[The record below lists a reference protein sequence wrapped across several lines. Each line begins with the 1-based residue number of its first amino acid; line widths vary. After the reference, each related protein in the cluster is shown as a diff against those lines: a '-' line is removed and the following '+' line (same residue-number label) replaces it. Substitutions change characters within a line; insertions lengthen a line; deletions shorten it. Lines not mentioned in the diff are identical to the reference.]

1 MNGKMRIM
9 TEKPLNPETL
19 IPALRSRIT
28 ANALFFDRNQGE
40 ISDKLIFLTDWQ
52 LTIEGEVEKPLRF
65 SFEQIIRMPRVIVAY
80 TLECSGNSRSLLP
93 EKASENPWTIGGV
106 ENAVWGGVWLRDL
119 LIQTSPRSRAKH
131 VAFEGF
137 DKPIGPTGVQ
147 FARSIPMDK
156 AMSSTLLTH
165 EMNGEPMPFPL
176 FRWLFWNADLPSL
189 RSLWVLV
196 RADELQD
203 TAHLHPLV

>member
-40 ISDKLIFLTDWQ
+40 ISDKLISLTDWQ

-65 SFEQIIRMPRVIVAY
+65 SFEQIIRMPRVIVAD

-106 ENAVWGGVWLRDL
+106 ENAVWGGCMAQGSANSNQPQVKGEARCLRG
-119 LIQTSPRSRAKH
+119 IRQT
-131 VAFEGF
+131 
-137 DKPIGPTGVQ
+137 
-147 FARSIPMDK
+147 
-156 AMSSTLLTH
+156 
-165 EMNGEPMPFPL
+165 
-176 FRWLFWNADLPSL
+176 
-189 RSLWVLV
+189 
-196 RADELQD
+196 
-203 TAHLHPLV
+203 